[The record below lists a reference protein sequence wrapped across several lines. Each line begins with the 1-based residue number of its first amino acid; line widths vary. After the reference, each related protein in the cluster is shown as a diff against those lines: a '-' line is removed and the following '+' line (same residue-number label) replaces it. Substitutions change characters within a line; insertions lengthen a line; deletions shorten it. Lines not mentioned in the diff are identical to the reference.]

1 VVANVDSRQFTFHS
15 VEQQVQRV
23 ALLRKHGYE
32 TVFER
37 GGYIVLHSPD
47 ATAAGAGSAKDAG

>member
-15 VEQQVQRV
+15 VEQQEQRV
-23 ALLRKHGYE
+23 ALLRKHGYV

-47 ATAAGAGSAKDAG
+47 ASAAGAGSAENTG

>member
-15 VEQQVQRV
+15 VEQQEQRV
-23 ALLRKHGYE
+23 ALLRKHGYV

-47 ATAAGAGSAKDAG
+47 ASAAGAGSAENAG

>member
-15 VEQQVQRV
+15 VEQQQQRV

-47 ATAAGAGSAKDAG
+47 ASAAGAESPG